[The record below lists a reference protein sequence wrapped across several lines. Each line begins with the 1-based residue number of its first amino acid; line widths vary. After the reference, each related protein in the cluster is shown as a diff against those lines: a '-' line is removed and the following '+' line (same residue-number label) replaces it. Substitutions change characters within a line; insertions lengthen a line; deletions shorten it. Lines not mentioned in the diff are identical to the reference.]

1 MGTDRIASF
10 YASLQG
16 NRTMNAQTYLTINAN
31 IESIQS
37 RMANLAASFASVS
50 PRTAADE
57 AFIDLLA
64 GQAAALQQAAQ
75 ALKTIVYVPPPAD
88 PEVPAE

>member
-1 MGTDRIASF
+1 
-10 YASLQG
+10 
-16 NRTMNAQTYLTINAN
+16 MNAQTYVTINAN

-37 RMANLAASFASVS
+37 RMANLAASFASVA

-75 ALKTIVYVPPPAD
+75 ALKAIVYVQPPPPPPQ
-88 PEVPAE
+88 PEVPA